1 MEGRRQA
8 QIHHRGIYGIFIADS
23 AGDNINRGMDKTPRR
38 KTLAT
43 ASSADLLQ
51 RGARS
56 DSLLLAGKVR
66 GNQAANL
73 WSNCGGF
80 IAVEIICFTFKEKTI
95 EG

>member
-1 MEGRRQA
+1 MEGHRQA

-23 AGDNINRGMDKTPRR
+23 PGDNINHRMGQTTWGKA
-38 KTLAT
+38 LAT

-56 DSLLLAGKVR
+56 NSLLLAGKVR
-66 GNQAANL
+66 DNQAANL

-80 IAVEIICFTFKEKTI
+80 IAMEIICFTHKEKTI